1 MINWEEILDEFA
13 HKCGDGGPDMT
24 NPNHLALLR
33 ETLLKS
39 NTDFNDYQFATNEFI
54 GNLREGRSK
63 DGNYVQNAYNDAH
76 GLTGKPYGTK
86 PTEPTEKDKS
96 KSKPD
101 PSMSQAN
108 IDLIDGDAKKGGKD
122 GTVKAPG
129 NPSSVIN
136 EIGVGD
142 GMGHLSQNPNL
153 TVDELEELLFKD
165 MSTTAIGRKNGASKT
180 KNACRAAAKSAK
192 REFERTQQTVSN
204 QKDSKGRKM
213 NPKETKVSHVWGSKE
228 SLTNTCNHLKESN
241 VTEVNG
247 IPFDKSDE
255 RYFNPDGSAK
265 SPPVPDFDPNKP
277 NYAAI
282 ILNGGAGENPT
293 DTMVVMIDDSQDPP
307 VCAINHTSNKTSSND
322 IQGNSSPEKNGEAI
336 RKQAAKDLTSG
347 KIDQKQYD
355 YVVQQ
360 TTQLESSLSSVQ
372 KKIDTEV
379 QKTNAQLRAKLPTQ
393 LIDDLKV
400 ASKKT
405 GGGTSA
411 KYWGN
416 VVSQHQNKIEPP
428 LNPKRAAKDFNA
440 DTGDYDPPLTPEE
453 EQRIAASFVKEM
465 EEASKGVAGAVE
477 PAATMNKAL
486 VRVVDTAQMDAELQK
501 LYQEQHKL
509 ITDNR
514 NDLNKK
520 IKTKPPLPPDQ
531 GYGDYTAS
539 KNFLNRL
546 HLNVVEGHNP
556 GGIPK
561 ENFEVNCGNN
571 DSELFYDKNGN
582 EYQWTSKGFLRTP
595 LKKDNKGKI
604 TGGAD
609 GKPPIKKKKKNL
621 EAGTFDTGDNAV
633 VINEENIAKC
643 LGVTPPAK
651 DIAENIVVSDVESSS
666 GVTGNV
672 TIYDLNGRIIG
683 EQSVRPKGGKGTKV
697 QDTVKFHP
705 SFQRCL
711 QKESK

>member
-1 MINWEEILDEFA
+1 MKNWDKILDDFA
-13 HKCGDGGPDMT
+13 HRCGDGGPDMT
-24 NPNHLALLR
+24 NPRHLALLR
-33 ETLLKS
+33 ESLIKFGWKE
-39 NTDFNDYQFATNEFI
+39 NATNEFI
-54 GNLREGRSK
+54 GNLREGEEKDYKGKGARS
-63 DGNYVQNAYNDAH
+63 GS
-76 GLTGKPYGTK
+76 GTK
-86 PTEPTEKDKS
+86 SDPYKYDYSEPSSETGGETETEDDGEGDA
-96 KSKPD
+96 KPD

-228 SLTNTCNHLKESN
+228 SLQNTVDHLEKLG
-241 VTEVNG
+241 VKEVNG
-247 IPFDKSDE
+247 IPFD
-255 RYFNPDGSAK
+255 PDYK
-265 SPPVPDFDPNKP
+265 K
-277 NYAAI
+277 I
-282 ILNGGAGENPT
+282 ILEGGAGENPT

-411 KYWGN
+411 KYWGKA
-416 VVSQHQNKIEPP
+416 VLQHQMKIKPP

-465 EEASKGVAGAVE
+465 EDASNGVAGAVE
-477 PAATMNKAL
+477 PTGDMNKAL
-486 VRVVDTAQMDAELQK
+486 VRVVDTTQMDAELKK

-520 IKTKPPLPPDQ
+520 IKTKPPLPKGQ

-546 HLNVVEGHNP
+546 HLNVVEGHDP

-595 LKKDNKGKI
+595 LKKDKQGKI

-609 GKPPIKKKKKNL
+609 NKPPIKGKKKSL
-621 EAGTFDTGDNAV
+621 DAGTFDTGDNAV

-651 DIAENIVVSDVESSS
+651 DIAEHIVVSDVESSS

>member
-1 MINWEEILDEFA
+1 MKNWDKILDDFA
-13 HKCGDGGPDMT
+13 HRCGDGGPDMT
-24 NPNHLALLR
+24 NPRHLALLR
-33 ETLLKS
+33 ESLIKFGWKE
-39 NTDFNDYQFATNEFI
+39 NATNEFI
-54 GNLREGRSK
+54 GNLREGEEKDYKGKGARS
-63 DGNYVQNAYNDAH
+63 GS
-76 GLTGKPYGTK
+76 GTK
-86 PTEPTEKDKS
+86 SDPYKYDYSEPSSETGGETEDDGEGDA
-96 KSKPD
+96 KPD

-228 SLTNTCNHLKESN
+228 SLQNTVDHLEKLG
-241 VTEVNG
+241 VKEVNG
-247 IPFDKSDE
+247 IPFD
-255 RYFNPDGSAK
+255 PDYK
-265 SPPVPDFDPNKP
+265 K
-277 NYAAI
+277 I
-282 ILNGGAGENPT
+282 ILEGGAGENPT

-411 KYWGN
+411 KYWGKA
-416 VVSQHQNKIEPP
+416 VLQHQMKIKPP

-465 EEASKGVAGAVE
+465 EDASNGVAGAVE
-477 PAATMNKAL
+477 PTGDMNKAL
-486 VRVVDTAQMDAELQK
+486 VRVVDTTQMDAELKK

-520 IKTKPPLPPDQ
+520 IKTKPPLPKGQ

-546 HLNVVEGHNP
+546 HLNVVEGHDP

-571 DSELFYDKNGN
+571 DSELFYDENGN

-595 LKKDNKGKI
+595 LKKDKQGKI

-609 GKPPIKKKKKNL
+609 NKPPIKGKKKSL
-621 EAGTFDTGDNAV
+621 DAGTFDTGDNAV

-651 DIAENIVVSDVESSS
+651 DIAEHIVVSDVESSS

>member
-153 TVDELEELLFKD
+153 TVDELEELLVKD
-165 MSTTAIGRKNGASKT
+165 MSTTPIGRKNGASKT

-192 REFERTQQTVSN
+192 REFERTQQTVAN

-213 NPKETKVSHVWGSKE
+213 NPKETKVSHVWGSKK
-228 SLTNTCNHLKESN
+228 SLQNTVDHLEKLG
-241 VTEVNG
+241 VKEVNG
-247 IPFDKSDE
+247 IPFD
-255 RYFNPDGSAK
+255 PDYK
-265 SPPVPDFDPNKP
+265 K
-277 NYAAI
+277 I
-282 ILNGGAGENPT
+282 ILEGGAGENPT
-293 DTMVVMIDDSQDPP
+293 DTMVVMVDDSQKPP
-307 VCAINHTSNKTSSND
+307 VCAINHTSNKTSSD
-322 IQGNSSPEKNGEAI
+322 DLQGNSSPEKNAAAI
-336 RKQAAKDLTSG
+336 RKQAKTDYDNG
-347 KIDQKQYD
+347 KIDKDEYELVD
-355 YVVQQ
+355 KVS
-360 TTQLESSLSSVQ
+360 TKLESDLAKKQKDIDELVQ
-372 KKIDTEV
+372 KG
-379 QKTNAQLRAKLPTQ
+379 NAQLRGKLPRGI
-393 LIDDLKV
+393 IDELKV
-400 ASKKT
+400 LSKPT

-411 KYWGN
+411 KYWQS
-416 VVSQHQNKIEPP
+416 VVMNHQNKIDPP
-428 LNPKRAAKDFNA
+428 LNPPNSKRKFNK
-440 DTGDYDPPLTPEE
+440 DTGEYEPPLTAEE
-453 EQRIAASFVKEM
+453 EERIAASFVKEM
-465 EEASKGVAGAVE
+465 EDAANGVVGASE
-477 PAATMNKAL
+477 PDTGMTKILA
-486 VRVVDTAQMDAELQK
+486 RVVPPDDVALRQ
-501 LYQEQHKL
+501 LYKEQHEL
-509 ITDNR
+509 ITNTR
-514 NDLNKK
+514 NHLNKNV
-520 IKTKPPLPPDQ
+520 TLKPPLPKGQ

-539 KNFLNRL
+539 KNFLGRL
-546 HLNVVEGHNP
+546 HLDVVEGHNP

-571 DSELFYDKNGN
+571 DSGLFYDKSGN

-595 LKKDNKGKI
+595 LKKDKQGKI

-609 GKPPIKKKKKNL
+609 NKPPIKGKKKSL
-621 EAGTFDTGDNAV
+621 EDGTFNTGDNAV

-643 LGVTPPAK
+643 LGVKPPAK
-651 DIAENIVVSDVESSS
+651 DIAEHIVVSDVETGS
-666 GVTGNV
+666 GVTGTV
-672 TIYDLNGRIIG
+672 TIYDLNGKIIG
-683 EQSVRPKGGKGTKV
+683 EQAIRPKGGTGTKV
-697 QDTVKFHP
+697 QDTVKFRP
-705 SFQRCL
+705 EFQRCL